1 MLKCIWRVFLY
12 FDIIIIIIIIIIIW
26 SSWALF
32 SKLS

>member
-12 FDIIIIIIIIIIIW
+12 FDIIIIIIIIIIW